1 MLVEQSSKQDG
12 KIYVSRYLCILWLG
26 DDASTVGSFHMA
38 FFMKVWLAGPSVVP
52 FSEDLW

>member
-52 FSEDLW
+52 FSEELW